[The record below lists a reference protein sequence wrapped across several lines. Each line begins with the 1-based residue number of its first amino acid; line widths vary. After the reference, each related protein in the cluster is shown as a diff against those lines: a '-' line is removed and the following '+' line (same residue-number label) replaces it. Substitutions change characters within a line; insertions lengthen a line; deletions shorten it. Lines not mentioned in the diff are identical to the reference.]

1 MSRHEAVYESALEA
15 VGNTPLVALNRLRP
29 RGGARVLAKLEYLNP
44 GGSVKDRMA
53 IHMIDRA
60 EKDGRLKPGGVIVEN
75 TSGNT
80 GVGLAMAAAL
90 KGYRCIFTIPDKM
103 SAEKINTL
111 KAFGAEVYVCPTNV
125 PAEHPDSYYETAK
138 RLASEVKGAWYPNQ
152 YHNPDNIEAHYRS
165 TGPEIWRQT
174 GGKIDVFVAGLG
186 TGGTMS
192 GAGRYL
198 KEQKADLLNVGADP
212 VGSVYY
218 SMFHTG
224 NLSQPHVYKVE
235 GIGEDMMCG
244 AMDLTVLDDVRQVD
258 DRQSFLMTR
267 RACREEG
274 LLAGG
279 SSGAALHVAVEMAR
293 ELGPDRTIVTLLPD
307 GGRAYITKF
316 YSDEWMRDMGFMPE
330 APDVGTVGDLLE
342 VKTMQL
348 VTATAEEKAQ
358 QVVHRMKQYGIS
370 QMPIIDRDGR
380 AIGMIHESDLLSAL
394 LEGKHR
400 LDQPIDDLVA
410 ELHGLV
416 ESTTPLWELKH
427 IFGHDHVAVVQDHGR
442 IVGVVT
448 QIDLID
454 YLGQKMSGRG

>member
-1 MSRHEAVYESALEA
+1 MPRHETIYESVLQA
-15 VGNTPLVALNRLRP
+15 VGDTPLVALNKLRP
-29 RGGARVLAKLEYLNP
+29 RGGARLLAKLEYMNP

-53 IHMIDRA
+53 VHMVGKA
-60 EKDGRLKPGGVIVEN
+60 ERDGRLKPGGTIVEN

-80 GVGLAMAAAL
+80 GVGLAMVAAL

-138 RLASEVKGAWYPNQ
+138 RLAKETKGAWYPNQ
-152 YHNPDNIEAHYRS
+152 YHNPDNIEAHYVS
-165 TGPEIWRQT
+165 TGPELWRQT
-174 GGKIDVFVAGLG
+174 AGKIDAFVAGVG

-192 GAGRYL
+192 GAGKYL
-198 KEQKADLLNVGADP
+198 KEVKPDIRNIGADP
-212 VGSVYY
+212 VGSVYF
-218 SMFHTG
+218 SLFHTKKM
-224 NLSQPHVYKVE
+224 SQPHVYKVE
-235 GIGEDMMCG
+235 GIGEDMICG
-244 AMDLTVLDDVRQVD
+244 AMDMSVLDDIRQVD
-258 DRQSFLMTR
+258 DRQSFLMAR

-279 SSGAALHVAVEMAR
+279 SSGSALHVAVEVAGEM
-293 ELGPDRTIVTLLPD
+293 GPEATVVTILPD

-348 VTATAEEKAQ
+348 VTATPQEQAQ

-370 QMPIIDRDGR
+370 QLPIVDGQGK
-380 AIGMIHESDLLSAL
+380 ALGMIHESDLLSAL
-394 LEGKHR
+394 LEGRHR
-400 LDQPIDDLVA
+400 LDEPISELVH
-410 ELHGLV
+410 ELHGMV
-416 ESTTPLWELKH
+416 EARTPLWELKH
-427 IFGHDHVAVVQDHGR
+427 IFDHDNVAVVQEKGR

-454 YLGQKMSGRG
+454 YLGQKMTQRG